1 MSNFAAARHNMLES
15 QLRPNA
21 INDAALLNAMAALP
35 RERFLPERLRGIA
48 YVDEDVALGRGLFL
62 MEPLVLA
69 RLIQLAEVRETDEA
83 LDVGCGPGYATAVLA
98 RMCHNVFGLECDHA
112 MAAETERRLRD
123 LGVKNAWVVE
133 GPLEAG
139 YAARAPYDVILLGG
153 AVEAVPSAIT
163 DQLAEGGRLV
173 AVVRAPGA
181 IGRATV
187 VTRTNGILANRSVYD
202 AATLPLPGF
211 ARPREFVF

>member
-15 QLRPNA
+15 QLRPNT
-21 INDAALLNAMAALP
+21 ISDEALLNAMAALP
-35 RERFLPERLRGIA
+35 RERFLPERLRGVA
-48 YVDEDVALGRGLFL
+48 YVDEDIVLDRGRFL

-69 RLIQLAEVRETDEA
+69 RLIQLAEVRETDKA
-83 LDVGCGPGYATAVLA
+83 LDIGCGTGYATAVLA

-112 MAAETERRLRD
+112 MAAETERRLRE
-123 LGVKNAWVVE
+123 LGIRNAWVVE

-139 YAARAPYDVILLGG
+139 YAARAPYDVIFFGG
-153 AVEAVPSAIT
+153 AVEVIPSAIT
-163 DQLAEGGRLV
+163 DQLREGGRLV

-187 VTRTNGILANRSVYD
+187 VMRMNGVLVSRNVHD